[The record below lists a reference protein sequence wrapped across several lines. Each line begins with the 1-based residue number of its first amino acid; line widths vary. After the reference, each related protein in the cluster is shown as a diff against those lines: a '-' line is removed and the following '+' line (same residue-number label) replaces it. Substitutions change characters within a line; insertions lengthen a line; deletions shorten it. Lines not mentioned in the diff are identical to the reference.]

1 MSNQISSYTVPVLEK
16 AMRVLR
22 LVARDPGEQLSIN
35 ALAKKLDISQATC
48 YRIVRTLEESG
59 WLMRR
64 GDGGYELG
72 SALLGFVVSKSP
84 YARLLDIAEP
94 VVKRLAAAV
103 GLTAKLTVRDGDEA
117 VTVVRAEPDR
127 PMVVTGTLG
136 GRFHLC
142 FGSSGAALVW
152 QETAKDL
159 QRLCGR
165 APEEVWRHQTIDKF
179 QRRVRSV
186 GRRGYTVDRGSFHP
200 DVHSLSVPI
209 SVGPRTLAAIS
220 VLAMPSDL
228 PARRIPGL
236 ADAMQQAS
244 DTCADRLH
252 ATIPAPR
259 GPDDGHP
266 NRTTP
271 ATQAE
276 TFPAVEP
283 SAQPFIQLPE

>member
-1 MSNQISSYTVPVLEK
+1 MSNQTRNYSVPVLEK

-22 LVARDPGEQLSIN
+22 LVARDPGEQLSVN
-35 ALAKKLDISQATC
+35 ALAKKLGISQATC

-64 GDGGYELG
+64 ENGGYELG

-84 YARLLDIAEP
+84 HARLLEIAEP
-94 VVKRLAAAV
+94 VIKRLAAAV

-117 VTVVRAEPDR
+117 VTVVRAEPNR

-142 FGSSGAALVW
+142 FGSSGAALAG
-152 QETAKDL
+152 QETAKAL

-165 APEEVWRHQTIDKF
+165 APEEVWRHQTIDQF

-186 GRRGYTVDRGSFHP
+186 ARRGYAVDRGSFHP
-200 DVHSLSVPI
+200 DVHSLSVPLA
-209 SVGPRTLAAIS
+209 VGPRTLAAIS

-228 PARRIPGL
+228 PARRVPAL
-236 ADAMQQAS
+236 ADALRDAGEA
-244 DTCADRLH
+244 CADRLH
-252 ATIPAPR
+252 AS
-259 GPDDGHP
+259 
-266 NRTTP
+266 TP
-271 ATQAE
+271 AAAQSE
-276 TFPAVEP
+276 GKRPAMTPCSSDWLREDVAHVE
-283 SAQPFIQLPE
+283 A